1 MDSTTGSG
9 GVAVLALFVLWFA
22 YYVPHR
28 VKQRQQLQD
37 ARVEDRFS
45 GSLRVLAVVSGRRR
59 GAPGE
64 GAEHASS
71 GEGRSLLLGPVP
83 VSEPDV
89 SLMSRASDA
98 SGSTSRVLQVTTGV
112 TTDRRPSSE
121 EEPQTMETDVR
132 ASDPR
137 PSIPPRRQPAG
148 GGFDDPFPPRKVAS
162 PSRIAMLERRAK
174 AARRRLAL
182 TVVLLLASVGA
193 WVAFGYG
200 LVPWYAA
207 AGPTAV
213 LALVLVLGRQ
223 AALAGKRAD
232 ATWHADRRTAARDAA
247 RAARGPVAGS
257 PVAPRN
263 VHPSRVTGHAV
274 RSSQTSTQM
283 IPRVTAEDLAR
294 GAARGRDQRPATGS
308 TARVESSTEPDQARP
323 RTGAS
328 GGDLFDDRD
337 RSTGSAAEPTG
348 TAPRAGTAS
357 GAPVHVGSAAVPTSP
372 ASVPTPVVAA
382 GRPESPEAEI
392 GAAWD
397 PVPVPRPTYTMKP
410 TALETGVPPVQVAVP
425 TASPAQPAPDPGR
438 SVVSEGAPSGVGA
451 PQGDQPVPP
460 PAPGDEKKPRTETL
474 GLDLNE
480 ILARRRVSGQ

>member
-89 SLMSRASDA
+89 ALMSRASDA

-232 ATWHADRRTAARDAA
+232 ASWHADRRTAARDAA

-337 RSTGSAAEPTG
+337 RSAGPAGSTAG
-348 TAPRAGTAS
+348 DAPRAGTAPGTPADL
-357 GAPVHVGSAAVPTSP
+357 GATAVHLSP
-372 ASVPTPVVAA
+372 ASAPTPVVPA
-382 GRPESPEAEI
+382 GRPETPEAEI
-392 GAAWD
+392 GGAWD

-410 TALETGVPPVQVAVP
+410 TAEETGVPPVQVAVP
-425 TASPAQPAPDPGR
+425 TAPLAQPTQDQAW
-438 SVVSEGAPSGVGA
+438 SEVSEGTPSGVGA
-451 PQGDQPVPP
+451 PQGDQPVPV

>member
-1 MDSTTGSG
+1 M
-9 GVAVLALFVLWFA
+9 AVLALFVLWFA

-83 VSEPDV
+83 VSEPDLA
-89 SLMSRASDA
+89 LMSRASDA
-98 SGSTSRVLQVTTGV
+98 SASTSRVQQITTGV
-112 TTDRRPSSE
+112 TTDRGPSSE

-200 LVPWYAA
+200 LVPWFAA

-308 TARVESSTEPDQARP
+308 TAHAEPSTEPDQARP

-337 RSTGSAAEPTG
+337 RAEGSTEGPTRTGPRGG
-348 TAPRAGTAS
+348 TAP
-357 GAPVHVGSAAVPTSP
+357 GAPADADSAAAPTSP
-372 ASVPTPVVAA
+372 APTPVVPVV
-382 GRPESPEAEI
+382 RPETPEAEI

-410 TALETGVPPVQVAVP
+410 TAQETGVPAVQVAVP
-425 TASPAQPAPDPGR
+425 TASRAQPTPDPAR
-438 SVVSEGAPSGVGA
+438 STVSEGASSGAGVGL
-451 PQGDQPVPP
+451 GDQPVPVP
-460 PAPGDEKKPRTETL
+460 SSGDDKKPRTETL

>member
-1 MDSTTGSG
+1 M
-9 GVAVLALFVLWFA
+9 AVLALFVLWFA

-89 SLMSRASDA
+89 ALMSRASDA

-148 GGFDDPFPPRKVAS
+148 GGFDDPFPPRKAAS

-200 LVPWYAA
+200 LVPWFAA

-337 RSTGSAAEPTG
+337 RSTGSTGSAGAAAEQTG
-348 TAPRAGTAS
+348 TAPRGGTAAGTPAD
-357 GAPVHVGSAAVPTSP
+357 VGSAATATSP
-372 ASVPTPVVAA
+372 ASAPTPVVPV
-382 GRPESPEAEI
+382 GSPETPEAEI

-410 TALETGVPPVQVAVP
+410 TAQETGVPPVQVAVP
-425 TASPAQPAPDPGR
+425 TASTAQPTPDLAR
-438 SVVSEGAPSGVGA
+438 SAVSEGAPSGTGA
-451 PQGDQPVPP
+451 PQGDQPVPA